1 MRFLFDNATTMK
13 HLTTWAKGSEL
24 EIGGFFF
31 WMSGFREQRS
41 YTGLLRSLLYQVL
54 RRRPDIIRQIFPD
67 EWKQGNS
74 NPKRF
79 GLNFSWKSS
88 ALKDAF
94 KRWVGLISGS
104 SKLCFFIDGLDEYE
118 GDHEEMAEFF
128 REVSS
133 DTTDIKFCLSSRPW
147 IVFDDAF
154 EGVPSLRLQDLT
166 FADIQA
172 YVSDKLAD
180 HRRMRQLAKANP
192 ELASRLTDEIVT
204 KASGV
209 FLWVTLVVK
218 SLLDGLRNR
227 DTIVDLQRRLQDLPK
242 DLASLYSHML
252 KQLEPLYQRKAAETF
267 QIFSAMEH
275 NSTVPS
281 LWLEVAITGNGDD
294 LREPVQFY
302 PNVIKLRDKLEWL
315 DVHLKSRCAG
325 LLEITGGTFR
335 NPNASRKELYTS
347 RVSYLHR
354 TVAEFLMADDVR
366 AVTLEAAGSDFDP
379 NFRVIIGRIY
389 GMKKCRVFNSKN
401 ATGLEHIWR
410 FVKAT
415 MSYAKCVEEAN
426 KIAKANKICY
436 ISMCP
441 LNILRA
447 TFSGGR
453 GMRCADSVSVSYDPS
468 RCLDV
473 IVCFSIVSGSQ
484 NISSITTNKC

>member
-1 MRFLFDNATTMK
+1 
-13 HLTTWAKGSEL
+13 
-24 EIGGFFF
+24 
-31 WMSGFREQRS
+31 MSGFREQRS

-94 KRWVGLISGS
+94 KRWVDLTSGS

-128 REVSS
+128 RELSS
-133 DTTDIKFCLSSRPW
+133 DTTHIKFCLSSRPW
-147 IVFDDAF
+147 VVFDDAF

-209 FLWVTLVVK
+209 FLWVTLVVR

-227 DTIVDLQRRLQDLPK
+227 DTIVDLQRRLQDLPQ
-242 DLASLYSHML
+242 DLATLYSHML
-252 KQLEPLYQRKAAETF
+252 KHVEPLYQRKAAETF
-267 QIFSAMEH
+267 QIFSIMEH
-275 NSTVPS
+275 NSVVPS
-281 LWLEVAITGNGDD
+281 LWLEVAITGNRDH
-294 LREPVQFY
+294 LREPVEFY
-302 PNVIKLRDKLEWL
+302 PNVVELRSKLEWL
-315 DVHLKSRCAG
+315 DIHLKSRCAG
-325 LLEITGGTFR
+325 LLEIVGGSGKSTNTTR
-335 NPNASRKELYTS
+335 EDLYDS

-366 AVTLEAAGSDFDP
+366 AVTQEATDSDFDP
-379 NFRVIIGRIY
+379 NFCAIVARIY
-389 GMKKCRVFNSKN
+389 AIKKCHDKGASR
-401 ATGLEHIWR
+401 LEEIWE
-410 FVKAT
+410 FVKET
-415 MSYAKCVEEAN
+415 MSYAKRVEEAN
-426 KIAKANKICY
+426 RTPC
-436 ISMCP
+436 IS
-441 LNILRA
+441 
-447 TFSGGR
+447 T
-453 GMRCADSVSVSYDPS
+453 
-468 RCLDV
+468 
-473 IVCFSIVSGSQ
+473 CF
-484 NISSITTNKC
+484 